1 MMKWQ
6 AVRNRE
12 ESPERNNLAVFYYLS
27 AFEIWPYKRGG
38 LWWERPYKRGGL
50 SCEGNLVVFYYL
62 NPFEIWHDTR
72 GGLWL
77 ERVYK
82 RGGLS

>member
-38 LWWERPYKRGGL
+38 LWLERVYERGGL
-50 SCEGNLVVFYYL
+50 S
-62 NPFEIWHDTR
+62 
-72 GGLWL
+72 
-77 ERVYK
+77 
-82 RGGLS
+82 